1 MRNRTTFFFRT
12 GLLLL
17 IGIMGMLVILPTRA
31 VALNVTL
38 TWQPNLEPD
47 LAGYRVYLREEGES
61 FDYDRPEW
69 EGIDLSCTIR
79 DLDDD
84 THYYFAV
91 TAFDT
96 SGNESDDSTETGLPV
111 LLLFPEDGSDV
122 AGEPTFQWTPGPFS
136 LYRFCTVFYYS
147 GVGYRR
153 ADFWA
158 TESFLDIPSSWW
170 DSIEAGRPCYW
181 NVVGVDSDTR
191 DWEAPTYGTFTKI
204 EW

>member
-1 MRNRTTFFFRT
+1 
-12 GLLLL
+12 
-17 IGIMGMLVILPTRA
+17 MGMLVVSPPSA

-69 EGIDLSCTIR
+69 EGLALSCRIE
-79 DLDDD
+79 DLDED
-84 THYYFAV
+84 THYYFVV
-91 TAFDT
+91 TAFDV
-96 SGNESDDSTETGLPV
+96 SGNESDDSTEMGLPI
-111 LLLFPEDGSDV
+111 LLLSPREGSNV
-122 AGEPTFQWTPGPFS
+122 AGAPTCQWTPGPFD

-147 GVGYRR
+147 GIGYRR

-158 TESFLDIPSSWW
+158 SEDLLVIPPSWW
-170 DSIEAGRPCYW
+170 DSIEPGHPCYW
-181 NVVGVDSDTR
+181 NVVGVDAATR

-204 EW
+204 E